1 MDTSTRG
8 LVGGDAVRIVVIDAT
23 EVSQHTAKIHEL
35 GLGAARLGAELS
47 VAALLM
53 GGHIKGEERVTLQLQ
68 TSNPEASVFAEVDS
82 LGTIRGRAMPRILPV
97 KTSHTGMLLA
107 IKSDAKAELYRGVTE
122 VAGQSLQDALAAHMR
137 DSLQVQGNV
146 LIDVVVGANGIERA
160 VGMLVERLA
169 SDPVR
174 PSLTS
179 DEFSAA
185 YSDLTVDDLNDAL
198 AGTLRGEAIRVLDQ
212 LPLMWMCRCSREK
225 VDAMLLSV
233 GTDTIQVMHDEDKGA
248 EVTCHFC
255 GETQAY
261 SQEQLADL
269 IRSSK

>member
-23 EVSQHTAKIHEL
+23 EVSTHTAKIHEL
-35 GLGAARLGAELS
+35 GLGAAHLAAELS

-68 TSNPEASVFAEVDS
+68 TAKPEASVFAEVDS
-82 LGTIRGRAMPRILPV
+82 LGTIRGRAMPKNLPV
-97 KTSHTGMLLA
+97 TTSHTGMMLA
-107 IKSDAKAELYRGVTE
+107 IKSDAKTELYRGVTE
-122 VAGQSLQDALAAHMR
+122 VSGQTLQSALASHMH
-137 DSLQVQGNV
+137 DSQQVQGNV
-146 LIDVVVGANGIERA
+146 LMDIVVGTNGIERA

-174 PSLTS
+174 PSLTTN
-179 DEFSAA
+179 EFSAA

-198 AGTLRGEAIRVLDQ
+198 NGTLRGESIRVLDQ

-225 VDAMLLSV
+225 VDAMLMGV
-233 GTDTIQVMHDEDKGA
+233 GVETLQVMHDEDKGA
-248 EVTCHFC
+248 EVSCHFC
-255 GETQAY
+255 GETQVY
-261 SQEQLADL
+261 SQEQLAEI
-269 IRSSK
+269 IRSSR